1 MPSMSKIW
9 LSFPKTIAREVDL
22 VFSQCGYNYP
32 CWFYSLYNETSW
44 TRLQWCRWCY
54 EARDVVHGVNANYNE
69 KFAKR
74 KVSLSTGA
82 EASTNV
88 ILPLHR
94 FYFFNSFFDQIA
106 PNGEVSF
113 DMNFESDANVLFT
126 AAGLDVGR
134 FVLPKMIFNAL
145 SEQISLDQYL
155 KPHISKKESRFH

>member
-1 MPSMSKIW
+1 MS
-9 LSFPKTIAREVDL
+9 FHNVDTTIHADFNHYTMRRVEHV
-22 VFSQCGYNYP
+22 CN
-32 CWFYSLYNETSW
+32 
-44 TRLQWCRWCY
+44 
-54 EARDVVHGVNANYNE
+54 DVVHGVNTNYND

-82 EASTNV
+82 EASNNV

-134 FVLPKMIFNAL
+134 CGQIRFFLPKMIFNAL

>member
-1 MPSMSKIW
+1 M
-9 LSFPKTIAREVDL
+9 
-22 VFSQCGYNYP
+22 
-32 CWFYSLYNETSW
+32 
-44 TRLQWCRWCY
+44 
-54 EARDVVHGVNANYNE
+54 
-69 KFAKR
+69 
-74 KVSLSTGA
+74 SLSTGA
-82 EASTNV
+82 EASNNV

-134 FVLPKMIFNAL
+134 LFFFLPKRIFNAL

>member
-1 MPSMSKIW
+1 M
-9 LSFPKTIAREVDL
+9 
-22 VFSQCGYNYP
+22 
-32 CWFYSLYNETSW
+32 
-44 TRLQWCRWCY
+44 
-54 EARDVVHGVNANYNE
+54 
-69 KFAKR
+69 
-74 KVSLSTGA
+74 SLSTGA

-134 FVLPKMIFNAL
+134 FFFFR
-145 SEQISLDQYL
+145 L
-155 KPHISKKESRFH
+155 K